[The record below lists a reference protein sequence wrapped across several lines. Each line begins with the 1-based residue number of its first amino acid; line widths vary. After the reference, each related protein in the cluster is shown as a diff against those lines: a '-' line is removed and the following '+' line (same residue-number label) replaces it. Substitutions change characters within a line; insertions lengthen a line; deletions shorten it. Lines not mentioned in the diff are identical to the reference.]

1 MVARWRW
8 ASSVKTRLRFL
19 TSLTRATSTYTCFH
33 SHLSFV
39 DSHHLSDQTLVL
51 PPTRRYCLLTPR
63 LYHDLVLRL
72 LHPSAIPT
80 LPITCVCRCGYY
92 YYVRCRLIFRSRAL
106 SVVYGTAL
114 APASTSFSC
123 LSFHLFFHELS
134 FGYLS
139 YTLKYFHPSYILN
152 HHRYSPPPQVRHGPQ
167 TFSFF
172 FFVSVRSTISTLS
185 LSLLQ
190 YTHYY
195 TRAFSPATT
204 KEKSVLLICEGDE
217 PSLFFSLSLIR
228 SYYQLANNCGG
239 QTDISFLH
247 VHIGRFRIRT
257 QGWYR
262 VSYAICSW
270 MHVCIRGFLVVP
282 IGA

>member
-1 MVARWRW
+1 M
-8 ASSVKTRLRFL
+8 
-19 TSLTRATSTYTCFH
+19 
-33 SHLSFV
+33 
-39 DSHHLSDQTLVL
+39 L

-123 LSFHLFFHELS
+123 LSFHLFFFFHELS
-134 FGYLS
+134 FGCLS

-152 HHRYSPPPQVRHGPQ
+152 HHRYSPPPQVRHGRQ
-167 TFSFF
+167 TFSF

-185 LSLLQ
+185 LFLLQ

-239 QTDISFLH
+239 RTDISFLH
-247 VHIGRFRIRT
+247 VHQTIQSSHERLVSGLMCHLFHGCMLHTRIFGGTDWGVKEVKCSDMDMRYIKPMRNPFRSSLFERNES
-257 QGWYR
+257 R
-262 VSYAICSW
+262 
-270 MHVCIRGFLVVP
+270 
-282 IGA
+282 